1 MKETFNLQDAINAID
16 EYGYEKK
23 QTSGLE
29 SARNAIQMK
38 TYLKSLDYSLRRLTI
53 LQEVV
58 NDLVSEEQFKKVQQ
72 EKIQTYKTK
81 IINLSRVYGISFD
94 DVIQIMREQEVN
106 AKK

>member
-1 MKETFNLQDAINAID
+1 MKETFNLQDAISAID

-29 SARNAIQMK
+29 LARNASQMK

-58 NDLVSEEQFKKVQQ
+58 NDLVDEEQLKKLQQ

-81 IINLSRVYGISFD
+81 IINLSREYGISFD
-94 DVIQIMREQEVN
+94 DVIQIMREQEITD
-106 AKK
+106 KE